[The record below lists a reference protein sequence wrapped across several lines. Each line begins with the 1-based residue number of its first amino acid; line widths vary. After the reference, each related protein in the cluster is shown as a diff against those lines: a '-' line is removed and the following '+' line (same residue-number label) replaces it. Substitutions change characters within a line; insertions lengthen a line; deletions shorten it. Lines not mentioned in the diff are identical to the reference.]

1 MRSISPCSRN
11 RRRSYVTR
19 PGESWLGLIPS
30 SGAMCSRRCLF
41 LNVPWTR
48 RNNSRTCK
56 RPWTRGSAKTQR
68 RCALLPDRYWLL
80 HFLECSFADEA
91 IMADALDVEQTSVG
105 CKADLA
111 QLSKILDTAAD
122 TKVACVVDG
131 RFGSQCL
138 QQLVILLDT
147 RLLVVDVQRRHDAV
161 GDDAGTE
168 TAWCAAG
175 DLAVEDQA
183 HLAWPTDVQVLADHL
198 FEKDPPGHRPIEHL
212 GEGELRLQD

>member
-1 MRSISPCSRN
+1 MRWMSPCNRS
-11 RRRSYVTR
+11 RRRSYVIR
-19 PGESWLGLIPS
+19 PGESWLGFIPS
-30 SGAMCSRRCLF
+30 SGAMCSRRGGTTAGRAKTLD
-41 LNVPWTR
+41 TR
-48 RNNSRTCK
+48 V
-56 RPWTRGSAKTQR
+56 GKTQR

-147 RLLVVDVQRRHDAV
+147 RLLVVDMQRRHDAV

-168 TAWCAAG
+168 TAWCAAD
-175 DLAVEDQA
+175 DLAVEYQA

-198 FEKDPPGHRPIEHL
+198 FEKDPPGHRLIEHL
-212 GEGELRLQD
+212 GERELRLQD

>member
-1 MRSISPCSRN
+1 MCPGRGGTTAGRAKTLD
-11 RRRSYVTR
+11 TR
-19 PGESWLGLIPS
+19 VG
-30 SGAMCSRRCLF
+30 
-41 LNVPWTR
+41 
-48 RNNSRTCK
+48 
-56 RPWTRGSAKTQR
+56 KTQR

-138 QQLVILLDT
+138 QQLVILRSKI
-147 RLLVVDVQRRHDAV
+147 RLTWL
-161 GDDAGTE
+161 G
-168 TAWCAAG
+168 
-175 DLAVEDQA
+175 
-183 HLAWPTDVQVLADHL
+183 
-198 FEKDPPGHRPIEHL
+198 RPMSRFSRITSSKKIRPVT
-212 GEGELRLQD
+212 G